1 MHYVFILFKFICY
14 ASLKKKKKKR
24 KKKKKKK
31 GGAEISHTIK
41 KKMKREKISKRR
53 STANLDTNYNW
64 PGFFIHSTLISLRPF
79 CVLSIN
85 PNSFPPNPHSK
96 IDLQQRLICTG
107 QCNGG
112 LQMSKGICFNFSY
125 FVFSDRFFF
134 FFWGFGSDP
143 ILKSEIY
150 RDLYQLHKLS
160 FSQFSFLCLNFVAQ
174 FQFSIRRNEKRGII
188 FSLLGLHCKSPSELC

>member
-1 MHYVFILFKFICY
+1 MLCVTQE
-14 ASLKKKKKKR
+14 KKKKEKKKKR
-24 KKKKKKK
+24 

-41 KKMKREKISKRR
+41 KKMKREKISMRR

-134 FFWGFGSDP
+134 FFSEVLDRIQFWN
-143 ILKSEIY
+143 LKFIAIY
-150 RDLYQLHKLS
+150 ISCTNCR
-160 FSQFSFLCLNFVAQ
+160 FPNFHFYVWI
-174 FQFSIRRNEKRGII
+174 S
-188 FSLLGLHCKSPSELC
+188 

>member
-1 MHYVFILFKFICY
+1 MHYVFILFKFIFY

-24 KKKKKKK
+24 KKK

-134 FFWGFGSDP
+134 FFLRFWIGSN
-143 ILKSEIY
+143 SEIWN
-150 RDLYQLHKLS
+150 LS
-160 FSQFSFLCLNFVAQ
+160 RSISAAQIVVFPIFISMSEFRSSIPIFHSKKWKARNNF
-174 FQFSIRRNEKRGII
+174 FT
-188 FSLLGLHCKSPSELC
+188 LGFTL

>member
-1 MHYVFILFKFICY
+1 
-14 ASLKKKKKKR
+14 
-24 KKKKKKK
+24 
-31 GGAEISHTIK
+31 
-41 KKMKREKISKRR
+41 MKREKISMRR

-134 FFWGFGSDP
+134 FFLRFWIGSN
-143 ILKSEIY
+143 SEIWNLSRSISAAQIVVFPIFISMSEFRSSIPIFHSKKWKARNNFFHSWVY
-150 RDLYQLHKLS
+150 IVNHHLNSVNCWLAYYQCVCSWKWTLSLVKLVS
-160 FSQFSFLCLNFVAQ
+160 LC
-174 FQFSIRRNEKRGII
+174 ID
-188 FSLLGLHCKSPSELC
+188 